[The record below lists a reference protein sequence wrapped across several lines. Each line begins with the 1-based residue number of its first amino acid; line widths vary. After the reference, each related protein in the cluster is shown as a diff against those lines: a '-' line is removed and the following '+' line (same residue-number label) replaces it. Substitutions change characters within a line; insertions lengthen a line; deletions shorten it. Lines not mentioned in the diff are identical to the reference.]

1 MYLPRG
7 KNVYSY
13 DVNSLYPFVMKENL
27 FPVGSI
33 NEFEGDIT
41 ILTDKYWIAESK
53 VSTKKD
59 LKHPYLQIHHKSKN
73 GYRTQMENS
82 K

>member
-27 FPVGSI
+27 FPTGAI
-33 NEFEGDIT
+33 NEFEGDI
-41 ILTDKYWIAESK
+41 TDKYWIAESK

-73 GYRTQMENS
+73 GFRTQMENS